1 MSHEGANAMAGAAF
15 VGLLGYLCGFGLLF
29 FALGLLIGW
38 LIGLNF
44 GYPRRGIIA
53 GVSGSL
59 LGACLGYA
67 IKGIVTTYMR
77 HSATTWEQVW
87 EITRWDEKYELAL
100 VCIGAF
106 TGSFL
111 LPVLVGVVSRAIKR
125 RVTQKTGRQGNNPP
139 L

>member
-1 MSHEGANAMAGAAF
+1 MAGAAF
-15 VGLLGYLCGFGLLF
+15 VALLGYLCGFGLLF
-29 FALGLLIGW
+29 FALGWLIGW

-67 IKGIVTTYMR
+67 IKGSITTYMR
-77 HSATTWEQVW
+77 HGATTWDQVPPL
-87 EITRWDEKYELAL
+87 EAMYKYELAL

-106 TGSFL
+106 AGSFL
-111 LPVLVGVVSRAIKR
+111 LPVLVVAVSRAITQ

-139 L
+139 P